1 MKIFEKFMINYLL
14 FNKKIINDREVITLL
29 PINSFGFYVEI
40 IRSKSLPEYPFNVHG
55 CKGYIDKDFNTLLK
69 IELYKK
75 ILEISFNAF
84 YNDNRSKYF
93 ESIMNDLDSILIISF
108 MLKPLYKIDRNG
120 IIIELNILFNNN
132 DFCIIIQDKKNKFN
146 RDIFIPNVIQ
156 NSSWNNMLNYI
167 KLKINIIDDEYELF
181 AFKILKINTNFRITI

>member
-14 FNKKIINDREVITLL
+14 FNKKINNDNDIIKLL

-40 IRSKSLPEYPFNVHG
+40 IRSNSLSEYPFNIHG
-55 CKGYIDKDFNTLLK
+55 CKGYVDKDFNTLLK

-84 YNDNRSKYF
+84 NNDNRNKYF
-93 ESIMNDLDSILIISF
+93 ESILNDLDSMLIISF
-108 MLKPLYKIDRNG
+108 MLKPLYKINKNG

-146 RDIFIPNVIQ
+146 RDIFIPNILQ
-156 NSSWNNMLNYI
+156 NSSWNNMLEYI
-167 KLKINIIDDEYELF
+167 KFKVNIVDDEYELF
-181 AFKILKINTNFRITI
+181 AFKLLKIDTNFRIII

>member
-14 FNKKIINDREVITLL
+14 FNKKIINDRDVIMLL

-75 ILEISFNAF
+75 ILETSFNAL
-84 YNDNRSKYF
+84 YDDNRNKYF
-93 ESIMNDLDSILIISF
+93 ESITTDLDSMLIISF
-108 MLKPLYKIDRNG
+108 MLKPLYKINKNG
-120 IIIELNILFNNN
+120 IIIELNTLFNNN
-132 DFCIIIQDKKNKFN
+132 DFYIIIQDKKNKFN
-146 RDIFIPNVIQ
+146 RDIFIPNTFQ
-156 NSSWNNMLNYI
+156 NSSWNNILEYI
-167 KLKINIIDDEYELF
+167 KLKVNIIDDEYELF
-181 AFKILKINTNFRITI
+181 AFKLLKINTNFRLN

>member
-1 MKIFEKFMINYLL
+1 MEIFEKFMINYLL
-14 FNKKIINDREVITLL
+14 FNKKIINDKDVIMLL
-29 PINSFGFYVEI
+29 PINSFGFYIEI
-40 IRSKSLPEYPFNVHG
+40 VRSKSLPEYPFNIHG

-75 ILEISFNAF
+75 ILETSFNAL
-84 YNDNRSKYF
+84 YDDNRNKYF
-93 ESIMNDLDSILIISF
+93 ESILNDLDSNLIISF

-146 RDIFIPNVIQ
+146 RDIFIPNILK
-156 NSSWNNMLNYI
+156 NSSWNKMLEYI
-167 KLKINIIDDEYELF
+167 KFKVNIIHDEYELF
-181 AFKILKINTNFRITI
+181 AFKLLKINTNFRTTI